1 MAYTGQ
7 PGVPTH
13 NAGHTLDIVFSNVP
27 FVITEVAD
35 DLHSGSDHS
44 TLLTRVPCRGTEP
57 LEQFHY
63 RVPQHSISRF
73 ADVIHTCMSTL
84 RSPDTLADGDNEAID
99 VWIQGFNAV
108 WLEALQAA
116 GKPDRPAARAAP
128 WWTNEC
134 QESRNEWHRAR
145 RQERSEEEVSELHRD
160 FHRTVRKAKRQYWR
174 GVIDGVENDVE
185 LFKVVGWH
193 KLGPRLKNPPLVVG
207 GVQVESPLEKAEVL
221 AQKIMQRFSS
231 EDDLEGDPLEGWDS
245 AEVSM
250 PLNCVGDASLEEVEA
265 CTIGVTS
272 TSPGVDSN

>member
-1 MAYTGQ
+1 
-7 PGVPTH
+7 
-13 NAGHTLDIVFSNVP
+13 
-27 FVITEVAD
+27 
-35 DLHSGSDHS
+35 
-44 TLLTRVPCRGTEP
+44 
-57 LEQFHY
+57 
-63 RVPQHSISRF
+63 
-73 ADVIHTCMSTL
+73 
-84 RSPDTLADGDNEAID
+84 
-99 VWIQGFNAV
+99 
-108 WLEALQAA
+108 
-116 GKPDRPAARAAP
+116 
-128 WWTNEC
+128 
-134 QESRNEWHRAR
+134 
-145 RQERSEEEVSELHRD
+145 VSELHRD

-193 KLGPRLKNPPLVVG
+193 KLGPRLKSPPLVVD

-272 TSPGVDSN
+272 TSPGVDRTTVRLLSACWESIKLSIGALFNKCLRAGYYPKPWRLAEVVMIPKPGKKDLTNWRSYRPIALISCLGKGSKG